1 MKVFFSAY
9 DFFAYLA
16 AGFVVIAAVDYA
28 FCYGWIVGQ
37 NLKFSDG
44 ILVVVVAYLL
54 GHIVALFSSIIFER
68 GFVYKVLKSPEVHL
82 LSPVKK
88 RWWNRLF
95 PRHFAPFPDETIV
108 RVKRKAQ
115 ENGIETVGRGLFLHC
130 HTRAKTC
137 QKTAERLSTILNQ
150 YGFCRN
156 LSLALLVAA
165 VALAIVKHWE
175 FSAAALLAAIAMLYR
190 YLKFFR
196 HYTREVYLTYSEMS
210 D

>member
-28 FCYGWIVGQ
+28 FCYEWIVGQ

-44 ILVVVVAYLL
+44 ILVVVVAYVL
-54 GHIVALFSSIIFER
+54 GHLVAQFSSMIFER
-68 GFVYKVLKSPEVHL
+68 GLVLKLLKPPDVLL

-88 RWWNRLF
+88 RWWNWLF
-95 PRHFAPFPDETIV
+95 SSYFAPLPEETIV
-108 RVKRKAQ
+108 RVNRKAQ
-115 ENGIETVGRGLFLHC
+115 ENGIETVGRGFFLHC
-130 HTRAKTC
+130 HTHAKTC
-137 QKTAERLSTILNQ
+137 QKTAERLSTFLNQ

-165 VALAIVKHWE
+165 VTLATVKHWE
-175 FSAAALLAAIAMLYR
+175 VCAAALIAAIAMLYR

-196 HYTREVYLTYSEMS
+196 HYTKEVYLTYSEM
-210 D
+210 